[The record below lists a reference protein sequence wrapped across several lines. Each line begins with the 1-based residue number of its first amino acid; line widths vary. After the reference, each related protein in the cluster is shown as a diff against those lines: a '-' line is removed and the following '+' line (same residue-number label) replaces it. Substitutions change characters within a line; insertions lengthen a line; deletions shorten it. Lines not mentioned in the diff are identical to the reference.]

1 MKTTLRMTAM
11 AVFMAGAGLTEAAV
25 SAGELATLEADAW
38 RARMGFHLLSIRGDN
53 PDDREALRILLA
65 EADQRLDGM
74 AAEAEPANEENI
86 QALGA
91 AWNTL
96 SERALDNPLASLGY
110 ADYGAMSEM
119 NTTTLDVV
127 KLAESVRDE
136 QAGPYL
142 DIAELSVAMQRLASE
157 YLALAAFPSAG
168 LPTGTGLEPLDF
180 AMESKGIDD
189 RLKAL
194 DKAYAGDAEAAE
206 VLAFVNQRWAFI
218 RSTIPKMNDEA
229 SNKVPYL
236 FYRYA
241 NQVAERIEALV
252 DGSKG

>member
-1 MKTTLRMTAM
+1 
-11 AVFMAGAGLTEAAV
+11 
-25 SAGELATLEADAW
+25 
-38 RARMGFHLLSIRGDN
+38 
-53 PDDREALRILLA
+53 
-65 EADQRLDGM
+65 
-74 AAEAEPANEENI
+74 
-86 QALGA
+86 
-91 AWNTL
+91 
-96 SERALDNPLASLGY
+96 
-110 ADYGAMSEM
+110 
-119 NTTTLDVV
+119 
-127 KLAESVRDE
+127 
-136 QAGPYL
+136 
-142 DIAELSVAMQRLASE
+142 
-157 YLALAAFPSAG
+157 
-168 LPTGTGLEPLDF
+168 
-180 AMESKGIDD
+180 MESKGIDD

>member
-1 MKTTLRMTAM
+1 MKTTLRITAI
-11 AVFMAGAGLTEAAV
+11 AALLAGASLAEAAV
-25 SAGELATLEADAW
+25 TAGELATLEADAW

-65 EADQRLDGM
+65 EGDQRLNEM
-74 AAEAEPANEENI
+74 VKEAEPGNEAGIN
-86 QALGA
+86 ALNE
-91 AWNTL
+91 AWATL

-127 KLAESVRDE
+127 ELAESTRD
-136 QAGPYL
+136 QQTSAYL

-168 LPTGTGLEPLDF
+168 LPTGTGLKPMDF
-180 AMESKGIDD
+180 AIESKGIDD

-194 DKAYAGDAEAAE
+194 NTQYAADTQASD
-206 VLAFVNQRWAFI
+206 VLDFVNQRWAFI

-241 NQVAERIEALV
+241 NQVAERIEELV
-252 DGSKG
+252 EASKG

>member
-1 MKTTLRMTAM
+1 M
-11 AVFMAGAGLTEAAV
+11 AVFMAGTGLTEAAV

-189 RLKAL
+189 PR
-194 DKAYAGDAEAAE
+194 
-206 VLAFVNQRWAFI
+206 
-218 RSTIPKMNDEA
+218 
-229 SNKVPYL
+229 
-236 FYRYA
+236 
-241 NQVAERIEALV
+241 
-252 DGSKG
+252 

>member
-1 MKTTLRMTAM
+1 
-11 AVFMAGAGLTEAAV
+11 
-25 SAGELATLEADAW
+25 
-38 RARMGFHLLSIRGDN
+38 MGFHLLSIRGDN

-127 KLAESVRDE
+127 KLAATS
-136 QAGPYL
+136 
-142 DIAELSVAMQRLASE
+142 
-157 YLALAAFPSAG
+157 
-168 LPTGTGLEPLDF
+168 
-180 AMESKGIDD
+180 
-189 RLKAL
+189 
-194 DKAYAGDAEAAE
+194 
-206 VLAFVNQRWAFI
+206 
-218 RSTIPKMNDEA
+218 
-229 SNKVPYL
+229 
-236 FYRYA
+236 
-241 NQVAERIEALV
+241 
-252 DGSKG
+252 